1 MASFFRRPS
10 RIAAILLAIG
20 AVVWIGSRAI
30 EPQAEEHPSAATEKA
45 STQVPVQRVAVID
58 AAAERHQQQTVLSC
72 VTQADH
78 RAQAVARGAGV
89 IVDLK
94 VKLGATVKAGDL
106 IAVIS
111 DEGRQSAVHQAQ
123 ALVDQ
128 RQAEYDA
135 NKRLI
140 DQGSIPRNQ
149 LTALESAVAASKA
162 ALASAQAEAAR
173 ANVVAPIEGVV
184 NELPMQVG
192 QAVQIGSA
200 LATIVDPDPMLAVGA
215 VSENRRAKIQIGQP
229 ASVRFIDGSMVNGA
243 VSFVGLSADKATRTY
258 PVQAAMTN
266 AKATIPDGVTCEMTV
281 TLAPIMAVGVPR
293 SALVFSDEGH
303 LGVRIVGDGEKAVFA
318 PVDVVDDAINIVW
331 VTGLTGSVRI
341 ITVGQDFVRDG
352 DRVVAV
358 PASPGPAKAGAP
370 T

>member
-1 MASFFRRPS
+1 MASSFFRPS
-10 RIAAILLAIG
+10 RVVAVLLAVG
-20 AVVWIGSRAI
+20 AVVWIGSRVVA
-30 EPQAEEHPSAATEKA
+30 PQAEERPAPKGTTT
-45 STQVPVQRVAVID
+45 TQVPVQRVSVVTANSVS
-58 AAAERHQQQTVLSC
+58 HQQQTILSC

-94 VKLGATVKAGDL
+94 VKLGATVKAGDT

-111 DEGRQSAVHQAQ
+111 DEGRSAAVRQAQ

-135 NKRLI
+135 NKKLI
-140 DQGSIPRNQ
+140 DQGAIPRNQ
-149 LTALESAVAASKA
+149 LTALEAAVAASKA

-173 ANVVAPIEGVV
+173 ANVIAPIEGVI
-184 NELPMQVG
+184 NDLPMQIG
-192 QAVQIGSA
+192 QAVAIGNT

-229 ASVRFIDGSMVNGA
+229 ASIRFINGPGA
-243 VSFVGLSADKATRTY
+243 TGTVSFVGLSADKATRTY
-258 PVQAAMTN
+258 PVQASIAN
-266 AKATIPDGVTCEMTV
+266 PKAAIPDGVTCEMTV
-281 TLAPIMAVGVPR
+281 TIAPIMAVGVPR
-293 SALVFSDEGH
+293 SALVFSDDGH

-318 PVDVVDDAINIVW
+318 AVDVVDDAIDTVW

-352 DRVVAV
+352 DPVVAV
-358 PASPGPAKAGAP
+358 PASPAPAKTGAA

>member
-10 RIAAILLAIG
+10 RIAAVLLAIL
-20 AVVWIGSRAI
+20 AVAWIGSGAVG
-30 EPQAEEHPSAATEKA
+30 PQAQERAPAATA
-45 STQVPVQRVAVID
+45 AAPQVPVQRVSVID

-78 RAQAVARGAGV
+78 RAQSVARGAGV

-94 VKLGATVKAGDL
+94 VKLGATVKSGDV

-111 DEGRQSAVHQAQ
+111 DEGRQATVRQAQ

-149 LTALESAVAASKA
+149 LPALEAAVAAAKA

-173 ANVVAPIEGVV
+173 ANVTAPIDGVV
-184 NELPMQVG
+184 NDLPMQVG
-192 QAVQIGSA
+192 QAVQVGSG
-200 LATIVDPDPMLAVGA
+200 LATVIAPDPMLAVGA
-215 VSENRRAKIQIGQP
+215 VSENRRAKIQVGQP
-229 ASVRFIDGSMVNGA
+229 ASVRFIDGSTVEGT
-243 VSFVGLSADKATRTY
+243 VKFVGLSADKATRTY
-258 PVQAAMTN
+258 PVQASMPN
-266 AKATIPDGVTCEMTV
+266 PKAAIADGVTCEMTV

-293 SALVFSDEGH
+293 SALIFSEAGR
-303 LGVRIVGDGEKAVFA
+303 LGVRTVTADAKAAFT
-318 PVDVVDDAINIVW
+318 PVDIVDDAVDTVW
-331 VTGLTGSVRI
+331 VTGLPSSVKI
-341 ITVGQDFVRDG
+341 ITVGQNFVRDG
-352 DRVVAV
+352 DPVAAV
-358 PASPGPAKAGAP
+358 PASAPAKPGAP
-370 T
+370 A